1 MIRVDKVA
9 KHFGGRTLFD
19 NASLALDPGAR
30 IGLVGANGA
39 GKTTLF
45 NMLVGTV
52 VPDEG
57 RIIVPKGTTIGH
69 LPQDVGE
76 IGDAPLVE
84 FVLGGRADIMDL
96 RNELETLTA
105 RVSVPGLADDELLRI
120 TDRMGEV
127 SAALDIA
134 GGYDLE
140 ARAQRILAGMGFEQ
154 HRFGDPASTLSGGW
168 RVRLVLSRLLL
179 QRPDVL
185 LLDEPT
191 NHLDVPSVEWLERF
205 LQDYAGTVVLISH
218 DRFFLNR
225 LATTIAALEAG
236 SLYIHHGNFDSYE
249 EGLAERVEM
258 LEKAKARQDREI
270 AQLERF
276 IERFRSKATKAKQV
290 QSRVKRLDKLD
301 RVETTKAQ
309 KKVRRFRFAEA
320 PREGKDVV
328 MCRDVA
334 KAFGDN
340 VVYRKLKTSI
350 HRGERVALVGPNG
363 QGKSTLLKLIVG
375 ELDADAGTVDI
386 GHSVMVAYFGQHQVE
401 VLDLKRTALGEMEE
415 FAPVDEVPRCRSI
428 LGAFLFTGDDVDK
441 KISVLSGGE
450 RNRLALAKLLLKPTN
465 FLVLDEP
472 TNHLDMD
479 SREMLLQALREF
491 AGTILFVSHDRY
503 FINELATRVVHV
515 EGGDARSYDGD
526 YDYYSATRSRERNT
540 ASAAAA
546 AAEAKP
552 SQEPGESR
560 KELRRR
566 EAAERTERNRRTR
579 KKRDSLAKVE
589 ERIAEIE
596 ARTTEISAKLADPD
610 YYANAPGDEVSAL
623 TQEYRTLD
631 SRLEK
636 AYEEWTELSEAIER
650 IEAEMAAN
658 TRG

>member
-9 KHFGGRTLFD
+9 KHFGGRTLFEQ
-19 NASLALDPGAR
+19 ASLALEPGAR

-45 NMLVGTV
+45 KMLVGTV
-52 VPDEG
+52 TPDEG
-57 RIIVPKGTTIGH
+57 RIIVPKGTTVGH
-69 LPQDVGE
+69 LPQDVGD
-76 IGDAPLVE
+76 IGDEPLVD
-84 FVLGGRADIMDL
+84 FVLSGRADIMDL
-96 RNELETLTA
+96 RRELEELTDA
-105 RVSVPGLADDELLRI
+105 VGVPGLPDDELLRL

-127 SAALDIA
+127 GAALDIA

-140 ARAQRILAGMGFEQ
+140 ARAQRILAGMGFQQ
-154 HRFGDPASTLSGGW
+154 HRFRDPASTLSGGW

-205 LQDYAGTVVLISH
+205 LLDYAGTVVLISH
-218 DRFFLNR
+218 DRYFLNR

-236 SLYIHHGNFDSYE
+236 SLYVHPGDFDSYE
-249 EGLAERVEM
+249 VGLAERIDM
-258 LEKAKARQDREI
+258 LEKAKARQDREV
-270 AQLERF
+270 AHLERF

-290 QSRVKRLDKLD
+290 QSRVKRLDKLE

-328 MCRDVA
+328 MCQHVG

-340 VVYRKLKTSI
+340 IVYRDLTTSI

-375 ELDADAGTVDI
+375 DLTPDDGTVDI

-401 VLDLKRTALGEMEE
+401 VLDLRRTTLEEMEA

-428 LGAFLFTGDDVDK
+428 LGAFLFTGEDVDK

-479 SREMLLQALREF
+479 SREMLLSALREF

-515 EGGDARSYDGD
+515 EGGGARSYDGD
-526 YDYYSATRSRERNT
+526 YDYYVATRGREAPAANT
-540 ASAAAA
+540 PEEKAAP
-546 AAEAKP
+546 E
-552 SQEPGESR
+552 SSVSR
-560 KELRRR
+560 KEARRR
-566 EAAERTERNRRTR
+566 EASERAERSRRTK
-579 KKRDSLAKVE
+579 KKRDALKAVE
-589 ERIAEIE
+589 ARIAEFE
-596 ARTTEISAKLADPD
+596 ERTATISSKLSDPD
-610 YYANAPGDEVSAL
+610 YYANAPSDEVASM
-623 TQEYRTLD
+623 TREYRTLE
-631 SRLEK
+631 SRTEK
-636 AYEEWTELSEAIER
+636 AYEEWSKLSEAIER
-650 IEAEMAAN
+650 IEAELASN
-658 TRG
+658 P